1 MISLKHIPALL
12 LVVGSFAACKSRKHQ
27 VVQAPVILDTA
38 QFSGPSTGRDSLL
51 RKDWQYFS
59 GRLAVDYTSEE
70 QSLSGT
76 ISLRMKRDS
85 ILWFSAS
92 AALGIQVAKGII
104 TRDSVKILDLY
115 EKRYMAYGIEELGSM
130 FGVNLGLREL
140 QNLILANP
148 VFDSLTYRRNGSGHN
163 WFAVENPLSNIL
175 TARDFSAA
183 DSSFLTQKGSM
194 RQLMVAYSGQKTAGS
209 FNVPAMMMALASSE
223 AKTVRLD
230 IEFTTASDAP
240 IPSYPFAV
248 PPDYE
253 R

>member
-1 MISLKHIPALL
+1 MISLKHIPALI
-12 LVVGSFAACKSRKHQ
+12 LVVGTLGACKSRKHQ
-27 VVQAPVILDTA
+27 VVQAPVLLDTT
-38 QFSGPSTGRDSLL
+38 QLSDQSSGPDSLL

-130 FGVNLGLREL
+130 FGVNLGLHEL

-148 VFDSLTYRRNGSGHN
+148 VFDTLTYKRNGGTRN
-163 WFAVENPLSNIL
+163 WFAVENPLTNIL
-175 TARDFSAA
+175 TAGDFSAP

-194 RQLMVAYSGQKTAGS
+194 RQLMVSYNGQKTAGR
-209 FNVPAMMMALASSE
+209 FNVPALMMVLASSE
-223 AKTVRLD
+223 AKSVRLD